1 MPSSSLPSSLPPVS
15 PPSLKPLGAILAGG
29 RSSRMGTDKAR
40 VIVDGRPMADSV
52 RAALAE
58 VCDGVIVVGGPD
70 ADVTDPLEGPLSA
83 VAALLRSGRA
93 HRYLVAPVD
102 QPRLQAAVLLR
113 LLDARAVHP
122 AATDVGVAFVG
133 EPLPMLIDAGASARL
148 DEILSRGERRL
159 RAAITLEVDVDDSSA
174 ALVNVNTPADVAA
187 LAAAPATARGPRA

>member
-1 MPSSSLPSSLPPVS
+1 MPSSTSPSSPAT
-15 PPSLKPLGAILAGG
+15 LKPLGAILAGG

-52 RAALAE
+52 RLALAE

-93 HRYLVAPVD
+93 ERYLVAPVD
-102 QPRLQAAVLLR
+102 QPRLQAAVLQR

-122 AATDVGVAFVG
+122 AATDVGVAFVD
-133 EPLPMLIDAGASARL
+133 EPLPMLIDAGASARI
-148 DEILSRGERRL
+148 DELVSRGERRL
-159 RAAITLEVDVDDSSA
+159 RAAITVEVAVDDSGG
-174 ALVNVNTPADVAA
+174 ALVNVNTPADVEA
-187 LAAAPATARGPRA
+187 LTSAPAAGAVTGT